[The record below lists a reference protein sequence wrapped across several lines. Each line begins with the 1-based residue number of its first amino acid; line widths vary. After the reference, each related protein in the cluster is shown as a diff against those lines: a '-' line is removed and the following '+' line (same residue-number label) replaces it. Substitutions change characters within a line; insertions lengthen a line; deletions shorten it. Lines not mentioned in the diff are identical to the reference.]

1 MAFKDLIFSRLIHKE
16 CRIFNIGKVYYS
28 YFLFGNFHAYMIT
41 PTIAVGPTSFNR
53 DIDESC
59 NLLDLFKHYILSN
72 VD

>member
-1 MAFKDLIFSRLIHKE
+1 MAFKDLIFSRLIIKNVVYLILVKFIIL
-16 CRIFNIGKVYYS
+16 IFCLET
-28 YFLFGNFHAYMIT
+28 FMRMIT